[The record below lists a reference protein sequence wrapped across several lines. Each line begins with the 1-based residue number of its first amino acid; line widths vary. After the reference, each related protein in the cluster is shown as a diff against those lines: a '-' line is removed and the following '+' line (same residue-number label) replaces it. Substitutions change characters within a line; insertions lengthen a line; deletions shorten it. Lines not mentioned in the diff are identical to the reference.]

1 MKMSSPARISRR
13 NLLQAAG
20 LTLATPGLV
29 RPASAQPVEAG
40 VSASDF
46 GSAVPITRVRSARP
60 LLALTFDDGPHATL
74 TPQLLDLL
82 AERNVRA
89 TFYVV
94 GNRISHHQ
102 GIMGRIADEGHEIG
116 NHSWSHPSLG
126 GLSDAAIL
134 SQIDRTS
141 AAIVEAVGRP
151 PVTMRP
157 PYGNLSPRQ
166 TRMLYASRGLQ
177 SVLWSVDTE
186 DWRRSGEDVMVNRIL
201 SQSRPGGVILAH
213 DIVAQTI
220 RAMPVAIDGLLT
232 RGYEFVT
239 VSELMGWPRWN
250 TRRTGLL
257 AHS

>member
-1 MKMSSPARISRR
+1 MSPPARISRR

-29 RPASAQPVEAG
+29 QPASAQPFAADVP
-40 VSASDF
+40 VSGFD
-46 GSAVPITRVRSARP
+46 SAVPITRVRSARP

-82 AERNVRA
+82 AARNVRA

-94 GNRISHHQ
+94 GRRVAHHQ
-102 GIMGRIADEGHEIG
+102 SIMVRIAAEGHEIG
-116 NHSWSHPSLG
+116 NHTWSHPSLS

-141 AAIVEAVGRP
+141 EAVVEAVGLP

-157 PYGNLSPRQ
+157 PYGNLSSRQ
-166 TRMLYASRGLQ
+166 TRMLQASRGLPN
-177 SVLWSVDTE
+177 VLWSVDTE
-186 DWRRSGEDVMVNRIL
+186 DWRRPGEDVVVNRIL
-201 SQSRPGGVILAH
+201 TRSEPGGVILAH
-213 DIVAQTI
+213 DIVAETI
-220 RAMPVAIDGLLT
+220 RAMPVAIDGLLA

-239 VSELMGWPRWN
+239 VSELLGWPRWN
-250 TRRTGLL
+250 ARRTGLL